1 MKKPPSESSSQGDR
15 KHPIETTSLVSTP
28 SDSHSTKLNTI
39 ASKSKTCDSD
49 TATAAN
55 ITSDCSQ
62 QNTYSKPARIIS
74 ITPVAISSNANVV
87 HPTHNSSPALKRN
100 YSHLPAITT
109 TNTDTTI
116 TTTAARPSSTRSRR
130 SANYTHRDS
139 DRSVTD
145 DSLALSSTGKH
156 SPALAPLMSTTTST
170 VPLSPSAALP
180 DLYSHT
186 KKLPSIAGV
195 DSRSPT
201 KTPNRSE
208 KLAADGQAQP
218 PLNLPMSTN
227 TRLRLHGPA
236 SITKLMMLISGLGLA
251 ILVTILYSTTTR
263 QLDAKGCR
271 MSFMRPGYFK
281 FDDFDTEHTRFATK
295 YSLYLYREG
304 LIDDQNRAIL
314 KGTPVIFIPGNAGS
328 YKQVRPIAAEAATY
342 YNDVIANDEDAAKRG
357 IRPLDIFTVDFNEDF
372 TAFHGQTLLD
382 QAEYLNEAIRFILS
396 LYMDPSLNARDK
408 ELPDPTSVIIL
419 GHSMGGVVA
428 RTMLLRPNYQYNSIN
443 TILTMAAP
451 HSQPPVS
458 FDGNIVSVY
467 DDMNA
472 YWRWAYS
479 QKWAIDNP
487 LWHVTLVSVAGG
499 SLDTVVPSDYS
510 SIETL
515 VPETHGFTVFT
526 TGIPTVWTSM
536 DHQAILWCDQFRKVV
551 TKALYEVVDVHRAS
565 QTKPRAERMRVF
577 RKWFLTGMEHDAEKQ
592 APSREPTTLLTIGDN
607 STFISSPEERLVVRN
622 LGTTS
627 EPRAWLLPVPT
638 HLSAR
643 GSRFNFMTDA
653 KLDSPGEHGKLEVFL
668 CSVHP
673 IQPGHTGPIF
683 TWTIDLSGGAQ
694 GSTRLACRSATPDVV
709 LLPASTKDLHQPFYL
724 DYDNA
729 QPMFSYLEYYL
740 DALSEHQFI
749 AVVDKASSPSRNLV
763 LAEFTDDSKSIRIKD
778 VSIGR
783 LAMFGV
789 TAYLPATRPMV
800 SEIKIPAIYSGLLAF
815 RAEITGPK
823 CGKQEHDPLFAPL
836 VRQYTTQPYESK
848 FHVNAHK
855 MDIHLHGQSPY
866 VSSLTSR
873 SPVAAGLSLQLW
885 VDPTCASHVRVDIQ
899 LDVLGSLG
907 QMYMRYRTVFAAVP
921 LAIVALT
928 MMCQFSIYNDTGEFV
943 TFLQALDMCFRS
955 RLPWL
960 LATCFGLLWLFH
972 GDEAPAIMSS
982 DSSAW
987 QSHNGTL
994 APMLSSNRID
1004 LLIGTSDLFFWYL
1017 IPLIGV
1023 ICIGVC
1029 VALHYVTLLLTRL
1042 LNLAYMRVV
1051 TTLPL
1056 FPTEV
1061 PPRSRLAVTAVSLFL
1076 VWTFIPYQFA
1086 YLVACI
1092 VQLSTTVRALR
1103 QASES
1108 TPSPTGSSSA
1118 NFHNYCHT
1126 ILLLMLWVLPI
1137 NLPVF
1142 VVWARNLM
1150 VHYWLTPFSS
1160 NHNMLSVVGFVLLV
1174 EQLRTM
1180 AMIPRATNP
1189 QRNNLQRIITGLL
1202 FAGTGIFAAV
1212 YGVSYAYLLHYLV
1225 NIICLWLVVVT
1236 YFSDSVPLS
1245 NMAAA
1250 FDSGVGSGIGSCGGG
1265 NASGSRSGSRK
1276 RGKTP

>member
-1 MKKPPSESSSQGDR
+1 
-15 KHPIETTSLVSTP
+15 
-28 SDSHSTKLNTI
+28 
-39 ASKSKTCDSD
+39 
-49 TATAAN
+49 
-55 ITSDCSQ
+55 
-62 QNTYSKPARIIS
+62 
-74 ITPVAISSNANVV
+74 
-87 HPTHNSSPALKRN
+87 
-100 YSHLPAITT
+100 
-109 TNTDTTI
+109 
-116 TTTAARPSSTRSRR
+116 
-130 SANYTHRDS
+130 
-139 DRSVTD
+139 
-145 DSLALSSTGKH
+145 
-156 SPALAPLMSTTTST
+156 MSTTTST

-408 ELPDPTSVIIL
+408 ELPDPTSVVIL

-749 AVVDKASSPSRNLV
+749 AVVDKTSSPSRNLV

-789 TAYLPATRPMV
+789 TAYLPATRPM
-800 SEIKIPAIYSGLLAF
+800 
-815 RAEITGPK
+815 
-823 CGKQEHDPLFAPL
+823 EHDPLFAPL

-885 VDPTCASHVRVDIQ
+885 VDPTCASQVRVDIQ

-943 TFLQALDMCFRS
+943 TFLQALDM
-955 RLPWL
+955 
-960 LATCFGLLWLFH
+960 
-972 GDEAPAIMSS
+972 
-982 DSSAW
+982 
-987 QSHNGTL
+987 
-994 APMLSSNRID
+994 
-1004 LLIGTSDLFFWYL
+1004 
-1017 IPLIGV
+1017 
-1023 ICIGVC
+1023 
-1029 VALHYVTLLLTRL
+1029 
-1042 LNLAYMRVV
+1042 
-1051 TTLPL
+1051 
-1056 FPTEV
+1056 
-1061 PPRSRLAVTAVSLFL
+1061 SRLAVTAVSLFL

-1212 YGVSYAYLLHYLV
+1212 YGVSFGTIVKY
-1225 NIICLWLVVVT
+1225 
-1236 YFSDSVPLS
+1236 
-1245 NMAAA
+1245 
-1250 FDSGVGSGIGSCGGG
+1250 GCGL
-1265 NASGSRSGSRK
+1265 
-1276 RGKTP
+1276 